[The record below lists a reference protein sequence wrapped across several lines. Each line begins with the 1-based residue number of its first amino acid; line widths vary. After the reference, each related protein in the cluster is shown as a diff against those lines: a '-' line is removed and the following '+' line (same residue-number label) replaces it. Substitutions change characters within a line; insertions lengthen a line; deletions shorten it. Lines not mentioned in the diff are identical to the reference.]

1 MKDYAVYILSN
12 SAATLYI
19 GVTGNLDER
28 LFQHDARQDPKSFAS
43 RYNLHRLVF
52 VETYP
57 TARQAIAREKQLKG
71 WSRAKK
77 LKLIRELN
85 PEFRDLSVE
94 YPFPL
99 PPISSGG

>member
-1 MKDYAVYILSN
+1 MRDYVVYILSN

-19 GVTGNLDER
+19 GVTGNRDER
-28 LFQHDARQDPKSFAS
+28 LFQHDDRHDPKSFVS

-57 TARQAIAREKQLKG
+57 TANQAIAREKQLKG

-77 LKLIRELN
+77 TQT
-85 PEFRDLSVE
+85 
-94 YPFPL
+94 YPRIESRVARSF
-99 PPISSGG
+99 G

>member
-1 MKDYAVYILSN
+1 MREYTVYILSN

-19 GVTGNLDER
+19 GVTSSLDLRMWQHSVR
-28 LFQHDARQDPKSFAS
+28 LDPDSFAS
-43 RYNLHRLVF
+43 RYNLDRLVF

-85 PEFRDLSVE
+85 PDWKDLSA
-94 YPFPL
+94 F
-99 PPISSGG
+99 